1 MYLYFDYKGTLL
13 EIIND
18 EALRQYNK
26 GVNMVNIYIES
37 APDSVTGIVP
47 DDGKIPSYITGI
59 QYWFQLANGDKLN
72 DKVYDTS
79 SKIKKTIP
87 FDRNRDLRHFRYG
100 KSYEFFS
107 FQVPS
112 GDYKKEKND
121 NVIDFVGEGDVFK
134 SSGLVLMTVQAR
146 TAGTNADGTPKDGAL
161 SLERVAFTVEDA
173 VILPDDIVNTSEF
186 NWLLQQYAFGDYL
199 RAQLVYMK
207 VDKITASHAFTIDG
221 DKYSIDL
228 DTNLFNRIP
237 KIGDAFLYVYE
248 NGADKESNI
257 TMAVVDKITGDV
269 TECSFS
275 ISNTIS
281 IKGEKGDTGEIALAY
296 MKEIDEEFVVDTT
309 IPLETGWF
317 SRLPNATELFVA
329 FNTYNQYALLYVQ
342 GEPSSNGTNVRPVYV
357 VNTKGDTGATPNIAA
372 TASVSST
379 VGTPSVLVSRTGNN
393 ENPNFRFDFLNLKGE
408 TGKDYLVGA
417 SPTTVDSIGFGSQ
430 IPIAKNAWNR
440 TPSVGEYAIAILNP
454 TYKGTWIVYGTI
466 DSVVGSDTILVVSFA
481 QNITGATGAQGE
493 RGVVGPKGRDALVY
507 NAIFA
512 SSFEKGEVKGA
523 FLSDFNRT
531 PFVGETFVG
540 FSSENQYAE
549 LTVTSVETS
558 SGVIPMA
565 YVTPSKI
572 VNTQGASGEIG
583 PIGPESLIGAVSN
596 WSAPGVGGGTN
607 IAISAFNR
615 TPSVGESAI
624 VIFNEDSITS
634 ITCGTIDSINNEI
647 TVAFTVSY
655 VQNITGQKG
664 DTGEACII
672 LGRLIFGNEPV
683 SGRTFEF
690 EAGYSDFSRSPNVG
704 DMFICEYS
712 ANQKGY
718 LCICELTAINKNLF
732 TASFEAFIDSTGP
745 RGKTGEQG
753 LTGQACL
760 ILKKLISGGITP
772 EYYQTFEFSAFSS
785 DFSRS
790 PIVGDAFVC
799 EYSVYG
805 GGGYLCICELTAINE
820 NLFTARFVSFVDAKG
835 QKGDIGETGVGIS
848 VASVKSTSETEE
860 YTSTTV
866 SLLKTDNT
874 TSEVVIKAKNG
885 INPNTVSFI
894 GTVEVSDWQDSTAYS
909 AYGYK
914 YSALMPFTGGVY
926 ATDTYVPDV
935 VPSAV
940 ADVVSGNFA
949 PFANSL
955 STGVQIYAKSKP
967 IATKNFNVSLS
978 HVQQ

>member
-237 KIGDAFLYVYE
+237 QIGDAFLYVYE
-248 NGADKESNI
+248 KGADKESNI

-281 IKGEKGDTGEIALAY
+281 IKGEKGDTGL
-296 MKEIDEEFVVDTT
+296 
-309 IPLETGWF
+309 
-317 SRLPNATELFVA
+317 
-329 FNTYNQYALLYVQ
+329 
-342 GEPSSNGTNVRPVYV
+342 
-357 VNTKGDTGATPNIAA
+357 TPNITA
-372 TASVSST
+372 TATVDEN
-379 VGTPSVLVSRTGNN
+379 VGTPEVSVSRTGTN
-393 ENPNFRFDFLNLKGE
+393 ENPNFAFAFKNLKGD
-408 TGKDYLVGA
+408 TGLTPNITATVNIQPTVGKPSA
-417 SPTTVDSIGFGSQ
+417 WVVRTGTNENPNFAFDFANLKGKGLNIYIGESTLPEG
-430 IPIAKNAWNR
+430 KN
-440 TPSVGEYAIAILNP
+440 EAIKTSEFLNDT
-454 TYKGTWIVYGTI
+454 TYKGDYILSLSWDKDRYVWAIGIVTSDIYNKAFQEGPNTIVYPVVDIYMYSRTYPAEGTTFI
-466 DSVVGSDTILVVSFA
+466 PSVSDDGILSWTNNGNRSNPKPVS
-481 QNITGATGAQGE
+481 IIGPVGATGAAGE
-493 RGVVGPKGRDALVY
+493 TGASALVY
-507 NAIFA
+507 EAIYD
-512 SSFEKGEVKGA
+512 GTLTQGA
-523 FLSDFNRT
+523 TISLNFSDFNRT
-531 PFVGETFVG
+531 PKLYDSFVL
-540 FSSENQYAE
+540 FSLNNMYASNCYINGLHAATGKAYCYIQYTQYLRGATGAIGPDGNPA
-549 LTVTSVETS
+549 LSFYGKITASNVIS
-558 SGVIPMA
+558 SGDVDWNSNAGYPCRISVGSDTGAWKSYFSRKPE
-565 YVTPSKI
+565 VGDSFLCLI
-572 VNTQGASGEIG
+572 DGESQGAFLGVFEITY
-583 PIGPESLIGAVSN
+583 V
-596 WSAPGVGGGTN
+596 
-607 IAISAFNR
+607 
-615 TPSVGESAI
+615 SVGA
-624 VIFNEDSITS
+624 DSIRGYARPS
-634 ITCGTIDSINNEI
+634 
-647 TVAFTVSY
+647 
-655 VQNITGQKG
+655 
-664 DTGEACII
+664 
-672 LGRLIFGNEPV
+672 RLKI
-683 SGRTFEF
+683 
-690 EAGYSDFSRSPNVG
+690 
-704 DMFICEYS
+704 
-712 ANQKGY
+712 
-718 LCICELTAINKNLF
+718 
-732 TASFEAFIDSTGP
+732 TGP
-745 RGKTGEQG
+745 RGG
-753 LTGQACL
+753 LGT
-760 ILKKLISGGITP
+760 
-772 EYYQTFEFSAFSS
+772 
-785 DFSRS
+785 D
-790 PIVGDAFVC
+790 
-799 EYSVYG
+799 
-805 GGGYLCICELTAINE
+805 
-820 NLFTARFVSFVDAKG
+820 
-835 QKGDIGETGVGIS
+835 GVGILS
-848 VASVKSTSETEE
+848 ASVKSTSETEE

-894 GTVEVSDWQDSTAYS
+894 GTVAVSDWQDSTAYS

-914 YSALMPFTGGVY
+914 YCALMPFTGGIY
-926 ATDTYVPDV
+926 ATGTYVPDV

-955 STGVQIYAKSKP
+955 STGVQIYAKTKP
-967 IATKNFNVSLS
+967 TETTNFNVSLS
-978 HVQQ
+978 HVQ

>member
-281 IKGEKGDTGEIALAY
+281 IKGEKGDTGL
-296 MKEIDEEFVVDTT
+296 
-309 IPLETGWF
+309 
-317 SRLPNATELFVA
+317 
-329 FNTYNQYALLYVQ
+329 
-342 GEPSSNGTNVRPVYV
+342 
-357 VNTKGDTGATPNIAA
+357 TPNITA
-372 TASVSST
+372 TATVDEN
-379 VGTPSVLVSRTGNN
+379 VGTPEVSVSRTGTN
-393 ENPNFRFDFLNLKGE
+393 ENPNFAFAFKNLKGA
-408 TGKDYLVGA
+408 T
-417 SPTTVDSIGFGSQ
+417 F
-430 IPIAKNAWNR
+430 
-440 TPSVGEYAIAILNP
+440 TPSVDENGNLSWTNDGELENPETVNIKGPIGITPNIIATATVNDNVGTPTVLVSKTGTNENP
-454 TYKGTWIVYGTI
+454 NFAFAFKNLKGRPGDMPEISAVATI
-466 DSVVGSDTILVVSFA
+466 DHNIGVPDVSVSILGTVANPELKFDFK
-481 QNITGATGAQGE
+481 NLKGATGTAGA
-493 RGVVGPKGRDALVY
+493 DALFADRADLVADIPPQIGSTY
-507 NAIFA
+507 N
-512 SSFEKGEVKGA
+512 FE
-523 FLSDFNRT
+523 FSHFNRT
-531 PFVGETFVG
+531 PIQGEKVWQYFSSPEVNRRSLYACNCTVSAIHQGTSATSYAILRVDMVYSLKGEKGYTGDKGDDGETINSIETGVSTQEG
-540 FSSENQYAE
+540 AYTKTNINVTTNKK
-549 LTVTSVETS
+549 TVTFEVS
-558 SGVIPMA
+558 A
-565 YVTPSKI
+565 K
-572 VNTQGASGEIG
+572 NGADGK
-583 PIGPESLIGAVSN
+583 
-596 WSAPGVGGGTN
+596 
-607 IAISAFNR
+607 
-615 TPSVGESAI
+615 
-624 VIFNEDSITS
+624 
-634 ITCGTIDSINNEI
+634 
-647 TVAFTVSY
+647 
-655 VQNITGQKG
+655 Q
-664 DTGEACII
+664 
-672 LGRLIFGNEPV
+672 
-683 SGRTFEF
+683 
-690 EAGYSDFSRSPNVG
+690 
-704 DMFICEYS
+704 
-712 ANQKGY
+712 
-718 LCICELTAINKNLF
+718 
-732 TASFEAFIDSTGP
+732 GP
-745 RGKTGEQG
+745 RGNDVLMCSRMLSYMLPETLSLGISIFNREPTTGDYCVFYSEQG
-753 LTGQACL
+753 QYANYRFSHRDGEYDVYSYVFTIASSIVTTKGPTG
-760 ILKKLISGGITP
+760 
-772 EYYQTFEFSAFSS
+772 
-785 DFSRS
+785 DR
-790 PIVGDAFVC
+790 
-799 EYSVYG
+799 
-805 GGGYLCICELTAINE
+805 
-820 NLFTARFVSFVDAKG
+820 
-835 QKGDIGETGVGIS
+835 GVGILD
-848 VASVKSTSETEE
+848 AGIKSTSETEE

-866 SLLKTDNT
+866 SFAKTDST

-894 GTVEVSDWQDSTAYS
+894 GTVAVSDWQDSIAYS

-955 STGVQIYAKSKP
+955 STGVQIYAKTKP
-967 IATKNFNVSLS
+967 TETTNFNVSLS
-978 HVQQ
+978 HVQ